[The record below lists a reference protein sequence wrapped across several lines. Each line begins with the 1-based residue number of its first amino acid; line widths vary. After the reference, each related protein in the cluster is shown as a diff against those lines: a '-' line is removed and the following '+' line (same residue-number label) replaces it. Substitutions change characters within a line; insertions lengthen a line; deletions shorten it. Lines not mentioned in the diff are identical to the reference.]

1 MSDHGANPILFN
13 NNKKKIG
20 RKRSRTLPTPHP
32 NPLYP
37 PYPTPPPPTST
48 SENISFLPYSPTPLT
63 VDVIF
68 HISDVHISQK
78 VKGVLMWNLRHIIF
92 YMKTKILADFQI
104 CISVPL
110 RAIIFKG
117 YNQVFITWYVFVFAN
132 YFL

>member
-1 MSDHGANPILFN
+1 MFDSAWCLIMVLIQFSLIITKKRLDEKDPEHSLFP
-13 NNKKKIG
+13 
-20 RKRSRTLPTPHP
+20 TL
-32 NPLYP
+32 
-37 PYPTPPPPTST
+37 PTST

-63 VDVIF
+63 VDVTF
-68 HISDVHISQK
+68 HISDEHISQK